1 MGVKDTL
8 TMAYAITKAHGQA
21 KSFRGLKSEVKQEF
35 GLNNEGMTQL
45 VTGFIALA
53 IIVAIGVIILANV
66 SAAMPAVNESSAYY
80 ALQSTV
86 ETTTV
91 SSYSLIIIILII
103 VAAAG
108 IMAAVALIS
117 GRRN

>member
-1 MGVKDTL
+1 
-8 TMAYAITKAHGQA
+8 
-21 KSFRGLKSEVKQEF
+21 
-35 GLNNEGMTQL
+35 MTQL

-53 IIVAIGVIILANV
+53 IIIAIGIIILANV

-103 VAAAG
+103 VAASG
-108 IMAAVALIS
+108 IMAAVSLIS